1 MELLIP
7 ALIAAIILFIF
18 FRQAMAPGGQAATI
32 EGRLSSFAERPRSLE
47 ELELELPF
55 RERVIRPLLGNLTKA
70 LGRLSPAQNTERLRL
85 NLAMAGN
92 PNNMGVTEFS
102 GLRIVAAI
110 GMSIA
115 TLLLTIFVL
124 KAEILNILLLA
135 IVSAVV
141 GYLLPGIW
149 LGQKIKARKKA
160 ILRQLPDVIDLLTV
174 CVEAGLAL
182 DSAMQRVSEKYSNDL
197 GKEFHRVLSETR
209 VGKRRTD
216 ALREMVLRTGVPDL
230 ATFVSAVIQA
240 DQLGVSMAKV
250 LRIQSDQMR
259 IKRRQRAEE
268 QAHRAPV
275 IMIFPMVF
283 LIFPAM
289 YVVILGPS
297 VPRFI
302 GTFFSVQ

>member
-7 ALIAAIILFIF
+7 ALIAVIILFIF
-18 FRQAMAPGGQAATI
+18 FRLAMAPGGQAATI

-55 RERVIRPLLGNLTKA
+55 RERVIRPLMGNLTKA
-70 LGRLSPAQNTERLRL
+70 LGRLSPSQNTERVRL
-85 NLAMAGN
+85 NLAQAGN

-102 GLRIVAAI
+102 GLRIVAAM
-110 GMSIA
+110 GMAIA
-115 TLLLTIFVL
+115 TLLLTVFVL
-124 KAEILNILLLA
+124 KAEILNILLMA
-135 IVSAVV
+135 IIAAVV

-182 DSAMQRVSEKYSNDL
+182 DSAMQRVSEKYTNDL

-302 GTFFSVQ
+302 ETFFAVQ